1 MEIIAANSQVDGGRL
16 MKIAVMALSGGMDST
31 SLLLRLLNEGY
42 QVYCIS
48 YEYGQKHRIEI
59 DRSILN
65 IEYLNSKG
73 MKVVHKIVDL
83 KSAMGIFNS
92 SLLVN
97 DSVIPEGHY
106 EEEQMKSTVVPNRNA
121 IFSSIISSIKS
132 LFYSG

>member
-42 QVYCIS
+42 QVNCIS

-73 MKVVHKIVDL
+73 MNVVHKIVDL

-92 SLLVN
+92 S
-97 DSVIPEGHY
+97 
-106 EEEQMKSTVVPNRNA
+106 
-121 IFSSIISSIKS
+121 
-132 LFYSG
+132 